1 MFLTQVWGTV
11 FGAFINYVVMI
22 SIVNQHRDL
31 LLNSN
36 GNYAWSGATFQSL
49 NNQAT
54 TWALSADLYSSG
66 SRYILVPVGL
76 ALGFVAVFLH
86 RVIVHV
92 SEMSIPEDWADP
104 SISSSPT
111 FAASICETSTCQ
123 PLPFTPDY
131 WASSRPKHRL
141 FLAPSSPAYS
151 SSTISETTDLGSSES
166 IPTW

>member
-36 GNYAWSGATFQSL
+36 GTYAWSGAHFQSL

-54 TWALSADLYSSG
+54 TWALSADLYSAG

-76 ALGFVAVFLH
+76 ALGFGLVFIH

-92 SEMSIPEDWADP
+92 SVWCFDVRK
-104 SISSSPT
+104 
-111 FAASICETSTCQ
+111 STDIAVQ
-123 PLPFTPDY
+123 TVHPGIR
-131 WASSRPKHRL
+131 SSRH
-141 FLAPSSPAYS
+141 
-151 SSTISETTDLGSSES
+151 
-166 IPTW
+166 